1 MDRFMR
7 ASGSFHQPNPYAGY
21 LGLTLP
27 VAASLALWAWGT
39 ALRRLGSQQLLESD
53 HEAQRTGSWLL
64 IIWIALYTTA
74 ATVITAGLLASW
86 SRGGWLGAAAGL
98 IPVLLMRSRQAFMIG
113 ALVLVTFFGTL
124 LVGSLAPALVPPLVA
139 ARLLD
144 IPTFLGLTDILSQP
158 VTDEN
163 FSVIERVAHWVAAL
177 RMWEQAP
184 WLGVGPGN
192 YALVYP
198 DVRLPLWEEPLG
210 HAHNIYLNTLGET
223 GLIGLAVFLLF
234 WSVCLVWVGRRARQA
249 QKRAATWWSALAI
262 GITGVL
268 VHLNV
273 HNFFD
278 NLFVQGIYLHIAL
291 WLAALFLYDEP
302 L

>member
-1 MDRFMR
+1 
-7 ASGSFHQPNPYAGY
+7 
-21 LGLTLP
+21 
-27 VAASLALWAWGT
+27 
-39 ALRRLGSQQLLESD
+39 
-53 HEAQRTGSWLL
+53 
-64 IIWIALYTTA
+64 
-74 ATVITAGLLASW
+74 
-86 SRGGWLGAAAGL
+86 
-98 IPVLLMRSRQAFMIG
+98 MRSRQAFMIG